1 MGGKIMKKR
10 LIIIFMALFL
20 VPVAASAQLD
30 AIIDLI
36 VDAVEPTPV
45 YDKDLRRATED
56 LAGKIDRLNNV
67 LFGGAEQ
74 TSAAYRYAKMYSE
87 LYDLTTSFT
96 SFVDHSY
103 SNAKRLEMLYTD
115 LDGGTLGSYASKV
128 QQTWYIYDDTVR
140 SASAIIAKFKRI
152 FSDSNMTNA
161 EVRQAAKD
169 ALAEL
174 NEAQLKEDKRIQEE
188 LEAAKIAVGLSQCA
202 DFMTPSIN
210 TFVTEGKQDYG
221 TTINSGGSSSSL
233 GTFGTVVFIII
244 GLLCVMGA
252 VYAGIHIMKGSN
264 QSEAMIARLIIYIVL
279 SLIILLGI
287 QGNI

>member
-1 MGGKIMKKR
+1 MRKR
-10 LIIIFMALFL
+10 FVILLMAVFL
-20 VPVAASAQLD
+20 LPFQAHAQLD

-74 TSAAYRYAKMYSE
+74 TSAAYRYMNMYSD
-87 LYDLTTSFT
+87 LYDLTTSFS

-140 SASAIIAKFKRI
+140 SASRIIAKFKKI

-169 ALAEL
+169 AMAEL
-174 NEAQLKEDKRIQEE
+174 NESQLKEDKRIQEE
-188 LEAAKIAVGLSQCA
+188 IEAAKIAVGLTQCA
-202 DFMTPSIN
+202 QFMTPDIKD
-210 TFVTEGKQDYG
+210 FVSTGKAEYG
-221 TTINSGGSSSSL
+221 TTINSGGSTTSM
-233 GTFGTVVFIII
+233 GTVGTLVMVII
-244 GLLCVMGA
+244 GLISVIATLFTA
-252 VYAGIHIMKGSN
+252 IHIMKGSPQAEN
-264 QSEAMIARLIIYIVL
+264 MIGRLIIFFVI
-279 SLIILLGI
+279 SLIIILAI
-287 QGNI
+287 QGSI